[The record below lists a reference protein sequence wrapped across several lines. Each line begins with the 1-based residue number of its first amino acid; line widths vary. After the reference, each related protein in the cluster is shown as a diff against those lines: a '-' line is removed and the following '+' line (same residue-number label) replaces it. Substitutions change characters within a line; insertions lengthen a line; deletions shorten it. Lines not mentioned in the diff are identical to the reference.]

1 MDIEENNLMGTQ
13 CGAESHVL
21 IDCVVWLIFIL
32 DLLDCFSDSI
42 LWFYYLGFQYFFRL

>member
-1 MDIEENNLMGTQ
+1 MGTQ

-32 DLLDCFSDSI
+32 DPDKI
-42 LWFYYLGFQYFFRL
+42 NINLG